1 MSEKELDSSVNDYV
15 ETETPKNYT
24 TQHEWDMAIWLQE
37 VDDLK
42 PSKYLERLLQEN
54 VLGEKSIYEVEDEL
68 KRYYAVQEKSN
79 EVNHDELECDLV
91 STRIVQLLE
100 EKSFELSVDYIKYIH
115 EYLFKDVYEFA
126 GKFRNVDFSK
136 PERIL
141 NNDSVAYG
149 DHNY

>member
-1 MSEKELDSSVNDYV
+1 M
-15 ETETPKNYT
+15 
-24 TQHEWDMAIWLQE
+24 
-37 VDDLK
+37 
-42 PSKYLERLLQEN
+42 
-54 VLGEKSIYEVEDEL
+54 
-68 KRYYAVQEKSN
+68 
-79 EVNHDELECDLV
+79 
-91 STRIVQLLE
+91 E
-100 EKSFELSVDYIKYIH
+100 EKNFELSVDYIKYIH